1 MVPRCWISE
10 LLEIFGIAHNVQDF
24 LNNSMKSWKLELN
37 ASGKTSGEIDIRR
50 GIRRGNCLSPLF
62 VLSMVPLTWLS
73 RRTKAG
79 FEWSNKGF
87 KLNHLLLMD
96 DLTLFAKSKSQI
108 DSWIQTVH
116 IFSEDI
122 AMKFGMKNCGVLTM
136 ERGNVFKTDGIRLP
150 DGRHMNNF
158 DETG

>member
-50 GIRRGNCLSPLF
+50 GIRRGDCLSPLF

-108 DSWIQTVH
+108 DS
-116 IFSEDI
+116 
-122 AMKFGMKNCGVLTM
+122 
-136 ERGNVFKTDGIRLP
+136 
-150 DGRHMNNF
+150 
-158 DETG
+158 